1 MSTFT
6 LCFALLVLSF
16 LHACV
21 TNSVILTQDSSAA
34 KTILVLV
41 LASLLL
47 PSKLEIKLKVME
59 EMRNNHTLDAPAF
72 V

>member
-1 MSTFT
+1 MTS
-6 LCFALLVLSF
+6 
-16 LHACV
+16 
-21 TNSVILTQDSSAA
+21 SVILTQDSSAA

-47 PSKLEIKLKVME
+47 PSKLEIELKVME
-59 EMRNNHTLDAPAF
+59 EMRNNHTLDVPAF

>member
-1 MSTFT
+1 M
-6 LCFALLVLSF
+6 
-16 LHACV
+16 
-21 TNSVILTQDSSAA
+21 TNSVILTQDSSAV
-34 KTILVLV
+34 KTVLVLV

>member
-1 MSTFT
+1 MP
-6 LCFALLVLSF
+6 
-16 LHACV
+16 V
-21 TNSVILTQDSSAA
+21 TDSVILTQDSCAA
-34 KTILVLV
+34 ETILVLV

-59 EMRNNHTLDAPAF
+59 EMRNNHTLDVPAF